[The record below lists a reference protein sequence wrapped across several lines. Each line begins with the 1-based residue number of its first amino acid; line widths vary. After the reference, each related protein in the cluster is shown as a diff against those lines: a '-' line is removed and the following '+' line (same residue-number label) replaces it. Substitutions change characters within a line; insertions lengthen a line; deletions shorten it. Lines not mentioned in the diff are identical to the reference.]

1 METNLHYHG
10 FLRAG
15 TEDNNAN
22 KWTDDVIHTIFH
34 KKWKSIEKRGSID
47 IQSIYD
53 LDRCVN
59 YVKKEMWKKENTDSI
74 FIYSNYKTLS

>member
-1 METNLHYHG
+1 METKLHYHG

-15 TEDNNAN
+15 TEDDDAD
-22 KWTDDVIHTIFH
+22 KWTDDVIHTAFH
-34 KKWKSIEKRGSID
+34 EKWKSIEKRGSIN

-59 YVKKEMWKKENTDSI
+59 YVKKEMWKKENMDSI
-74 FIYSNYKTLS
+74 FVYSNDKNLS